1 MKTGHSKFK
10 SGWGLLFL
18 SGFLLTG
25 CVESFYFFQWQ
36 SPPSSYV
43 EPAPKKTAEE
53 KQNSFFRIDCRGG
66 VTCYVPDEEKTDR
79 KEGLVIKECLWKNAS
94 YKNGPPGLVWLT
106 FSQKGDGCWQ
116 LHREQ
121 NEESKEE
128 NKKSDK

>member
-1 MKTGHSKFK
+1 M
-10 SGWGLLFL
+10 L
-18 SGFLLTG
+18 S
-25 CVESFYFFQWQ
+25 
-36 SPPSSYV
+36 PSRKKW
-43 EPAPKKTAEE
+43 PKK
-53 KQNSFFRIDCRGG
+53 NRIRFYRIDCRGG
-66 VTCYVPDEEKTDR
+66 VTCYGPDEEKTDR

-121 NEESKEE
+121 NQESKEE